1 MGSFGTHFG
10 DFLGV
15 RQKSGNLSPAIAR
28 APFSGSEEVLFW
40 QFLLTFL
47 HMFSRSPLRGVRR
60 GLVLHMGRFW
70 GRLGDP
76 LGAPFGKKP
85 LLGAENSE
93 PFSVSGSRGGPG
105 PLFGRFW
112 DDFSVDFGVNL
123 GYF

>member
-1 MGSFGTHFG
+1 ML
-10 DFLGV
+10 DMV
-15 RQKSGNLSPAIAR
+15 
-28 APFSGSEEVLFW
+28 
-40 QFLLTFL
+40 
-47 HMFSRSPLRGVRR
+47 
-60 GLVLHMGRFW
+60 RFW
-70 GRLGDP
+70 GHFGGP

-112 DDFSVDFGVNL
+112 DDFSVDFGVNF